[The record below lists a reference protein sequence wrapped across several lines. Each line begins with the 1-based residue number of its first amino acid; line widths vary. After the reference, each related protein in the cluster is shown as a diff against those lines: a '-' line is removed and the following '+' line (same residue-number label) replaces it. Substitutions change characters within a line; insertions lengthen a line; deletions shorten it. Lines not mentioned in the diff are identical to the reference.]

1 MSAQFLPCA
10 ADTHLTRKGDFL
22 NGTTAV
28 VDSGVWEWEIGS
40 GDTYTNIQG
49 ISAVGLFYA
58 TVPTSN
64 PTYALGAFD
73 TVNLVVGR
81 YTTRA
86 DPASLR
92 PGSRTA
98 LRRLRVRSRRL
109 RSRGRCAS
117 VQPENAAYCTLGTQF
132 YARWLAQYPDPHDLV
147 DYYVTNRSSLSGWD
161 IAAHIRAARLAG
173 FDVYALG
180 IAERIL
186 ARRPDWEHVLYG
198 GWDYT
203 ESSWGALLRA
213 LLELHAAGDL
223 PPAMYTEALEI
234 ADLLIAAQAVD
245 GSWGGGDFQATAYA
259 LLGLRA
265 DPWNFTL
272 PWQQAIIEGVD
283 FLHATVSAEPT
294 CGWSYPPDPEYGETN
309 SEIHRRAGGRALAAV
324 RGRFRD
330 RRYFGLELRSADSAR
345 RRGQPGRHP
354 GPGVST
360 RGAALQ
366 LTRTDRFSASSS
378 GRWRARTGCTPGTNR
393 AAR

>member
-1 MSAQFLPCA
+1 MRVCVLVSIGVLAGVVPVSAQFLPCA
-10 ADTHLTRKGDFL
+10 ADTHLTRKGDYL
-22 NGTTAV
+22 NGTTTL

-49 ISAVGLFYA
+49 ISAVGMFYA

-64 PTYALGAFD
+64 PAYALGAFD

-81 YTTRA
+81 LSTVPTQRPYA
-86 DPASLR
+86 QEVEMLFAACAFDPGAY
-92 PGSRTA
+92 
-98 LRRLRVRSRRL
+98 RLAA
-109 RSRGRCAS
+109 GTAS
-117 VQPENAAYCTLGTQF
+117 VPENSAYCTLGTQF
-132 YARWLAQYPDPHDLV
+132 YARWLAQYPDPYDLV
-147 DYYVTNRSSLSGWD
+147 DYYVTNRLSLSGWD

-203 ESSWGALLRA
+203 ESSYGAVLRP

-223 PPAMYTEALEI
+223 PPGLYTEALEI

-272 PWQQAIIEGVD
+272 PWQQAILGGVD

-294 CGWSYPPDPEYGETN
+294 CGWSYPPEYGEMN
-309 SEIHRRAGGRALAAV
+309 SEILAALAVVHSLPFVDGFETADTSAWSSEVPTALAAGSSQV
-324 RGRFRD
+324 VIQVPASR
-330 RRYFGLELRSADSAR
+330 LAA
-345 RRGQPGRHP
+345 QP
-354 GPGVST
+354 
-360 RGAALQ
+360 
-366 LTRTDRFSASSS
+366 F
-378 GRWRARTGCTPGTNR
+378 N
-393 AAR
+393 

>member
-1 MSAQFLPCA
+1 MRVGVLVSIGVLAGVVPAAAQFLPCA
-10 ADTHLTRKGDFL
+10 ADTHLFRKGDFL

-49 ISAVGLFYA
+49 ISAVGMFHA

-64 PTYALGAFD
+64 PAYALGAFD

-81 YTTRA
+81 LSTVPTQRPYA
-86 DPASLR
+86 QEVELLFEACAFDPGAYSLAAGAAS
-92 PGSRTA
+92 A
-98 LRRLRVRSRRL
+98 
-109 RSRGRCAS
+109 
-117 VQPENAAYCTLGTQF
+117 PENSAYCTLGTQF
-132 YARWLAQYPDPHDLV
+132 YARWLAQYPDPSDLV
-147 DYYVTNRSSLSGWD
+147 DYYVTNRLSLSGWD

-173 FDVYALG
+173 FDVYSLG

-203 ESSWGALLRA
+203 ESSYGALLRA

-223 PPAMYTEALEI
+223 PPAVYAEALEI

-283 FLHATVSAEPT
+283 FLHATMSAEPT
-294 CGWSYPPDPEYGETN
+294 CGWSYPPEYGEMN
-309 SEIHRRAGGRALAAV
+309 SEILAALAVVHSLPFVDGFETSDTSAWSVEVLAALAAV
-324 RGRFRD
+324 DVQDVLKSLAPRPVALPFR
-330 RRYFGLELRSADSAR
+330 
-345 RRGQPGRHP
+345 
-354 GPGVST
+354 
-360 RGAALQ
+360 
-366 LTRTDRFSASSS
+366 
-378 GRWRARTGCTPGTNR
+378 
-393 AAR
+393 